1 MRYVLGCLICVTY
14 PGMLVAQQSHVQAL
28 PSAVNP
34 LQVGKMAVAL
44 PPGDW
49 RVLNQREAR
58 VNMTS
63 GPGSST
69 ETKYLIRVNEKN
81 QWVGAISVAAT
92 KHSGV
97 VTDWTDSVCNRTD
110 MLWIKQTDGNFKFPA
125 CLFINHSHPVWT
137 NVPNNEFDKTIFDW
151 YRVNKIELPKTA
163 LAVGYRK
170 YFSGD
175 YVTVRFDINPELVG
189 FSPDTGNSR
198 ASSQWHPDL
207 IKEDAGKVR
216 YVDALQKWAE
226 TMEIPYRNSLRSGSP
241 GDNTLGLC
249 PQSR

>member
-1 MRYVLGCLICVTY
+1 
-14 PGMLVAQQSHVQAL
+14 MLNLRDVSRHVGRPAKSRSGL
-28 PSAVNP
+28 AFS
-34 LQVGKMAVAL
+34 GKPAASWQD
-44 PPGDW
+44 GG
-49 RVLNQREAR
+49 R
-58 VNMTS
+58 TS
-63 GPGSST
+63 SRRLAGAKSTGSSRQHD
-69 ETKYLIRVNEKN
+69 EWSGLLHRDEISDSRQRKKSMGGRDLCCCNKA
-81 QWVGAISVAAT
+81 QWCRN
-92 KHSGV
+92 
-97 VTDWTDSVCNRTD
+97 TDWTDSVCNRTD

-241 GDNTLGLC
+241 GDNKLGLW
-249 PQSR
+249 PESR